1 MLERIDRRVSQALTS
16 QNRILKSADRA
27 WLAAERV
34 VGRAFTYLFG
44 RVPVRGLLEAQ
55 AGSLGIKS
63 VSPEILMTASA
74 GGGSLPPDTLVP
86 LPPPAAEILP
96 GVTVPRVPSDTIANC
111 KKAVEGEL
119 DEHQRVHAD
128 FQAASGKID
137 QTRFKW
143 LRTIIVSTA
152 TAAIGTL
159 AFPFVGAIGLSLSA
173 PVWVPFVL
181 SGLEF
186 FATALGLQGAVYGIR
201 YGIRKHAY
209 NKKDTAL
216 INCESRIY
224 EFMSEPLYK
233 EVLAATL
240 YARQKAGN
248 DTSNILDLFTG
259 EEKEGLVAIVNAYKA
274 FGTLTQES
282 NPENIQLATAARN
295 EIPSSLA
302 IHSALGR
309 LILSSRAAAEPPA
322 PPRTEPLPPPRPPV
336 GTSPFSPF
344 PLAPDY
350 VAPPPGAAAL
360 PPVVTLSPLRPTAEP
375 PAPPPSR
382 IPEAIRIVLGKTYRV
397 VPDLVR
403 LKEAMEDL
411 AQLTKFSAT
420 TDFKRLPADDQDKIN
435 QKMVLVTGPILPM
448 QKALG
453 LVLTGKDASGKEVNF
468 IIDAAET
475 PNGSQLVPNGVF
487 IGRGGMAEV
496 YRGVEAKSRIPIAV
510 KIITDPDSDKRA
522 ELEAFAP
529 QAIKNPHVIEI
540 YAFGKTTFG
549 RSFIAMELFGKSLAE
564 LLNEGRA
571 FSSLEAVKAV
581 LQILDGLKA
590 AHEKRIYHRD
600 LKPANVFVRQE
611 TKPDGK
617 KSDVMALADWG
628 MVKSFQEGLRS
639 SQAALTKGLEMLG
652 TPSYTPPENAYFKS
666 LDLVEALSK
675 TEPPDS
681 ILSRNGWLSRVDI
694 YAVGCILYELINRHD
709 PIKIDSMETLLG
721 DYSIKIPAGDLFP
734 TAKAIAK
741 QNSGEEL
748 PPDERR
754 LLNSLPANIERWK
767 AEVANQIA
775 ENRARIAGEKKFKIE
790 RGIID
795 EHLFPIV
802 EKMLAYDPQ
811 RRYAKVED
819 VIRDLEKFLRG
830 EPLVPEA
837 VSKKTVHLG
846 PAATPPSAPPAR
858 SVVGGSHSIK
868 VLFAGDQTAFKQ
880 DLEDIFYGTDPSK
893 VAEALR
899 DPEAT
904 RQRILAKNRSL
915 PYDPDRDAL
924 ANDVIGMLFSLK
936 K

>member
-1 MLERIDRRVSQALTS
+1 MLERIDRRVSQALAS
-16 QNRILKSADRA
+16 QNRILKTADRA
-27 WLAAERV
+27 WLTAEKA

-44 RVPVRGLLEAQ
+44 HVPIRGLLEAQ
-55 AGSLGIKS
+55 AGNLGIKS
-63 VSPEILMTASA
+63 VSPSILMSAPADA
-74 GGGSLPPDTLVP
+74 GGGSLMVGG
-86 LPPPAAEILP
+86 EILP
-96 GVTVPRVPSDTIANC
+96 GVKLPLVSPDTIANC
-111 KKAVEGEL
+111 KKAIEEGL

-137 QTRFKW
+137 QARFKW

-152 TAAIGTL
+152 TAVISAF

-173 PVWVPFVL
+173 PLWAPFVI

-186 FATALGLQGAVYGIR
+186 FATAFGLQGAVYVIR
-201 YGIRKHAY
+201 YGIRKYAY

-240 YARQKAGN
+240 FNRQQAGK
-248 DTSNILDLFTG
+248 DTSNIIDLFTG

-282 NPENIQLATAARN
+282 NSENLRLAKAARDK
-295 EIPSSLA
+295 IPAGYA
-302 IHSALGR
+302 IRMALDN
-309 LILSSRAAAEPPA
+309 LIAAAEPSA

-336 GTSPFSPF
+336 ATAPYP
-344 PLAPDY
+344 PAPDY
-350 VAPPPGAAAL
+350 VAPPPGVAVA
-360 PPVVTLSPLRPTAEP
+360 PPVVTLSPLRPAAEP
-375 PAPPPSR
+375 PAPPRPR
-382 IPEAIRIVLGKTYRV
+382 APEPIRIILGKTYPV
-397 VPDLVR
+397 VSDLVR
-403 LKEAMEDL
+403 LKEATEDL
-411 AQLTKFSAT
+411 AQLIRFSAT
-420 TDFKRLPADDQDKIN
+420 TEFPRLPADDQTKIN
-435 QKMVLVTGPILPM
+435 HKMDVLVKGAILPM
-448 QKALG
+448 QEALG
-453 LVLTGKDASGKEVNF
+453 LVLTGKDASGKEVKF
-468 IIDAAET
+468 IIDAAEK
-475 PNGSQLVPNGVF
+475 PNGSQLVPNGIF

-564 LLNEGRA
+564 VLNEGTKV
-571 FSSLEAVKAV
+571 FKDDEAVKAV

-590 AHEKRIYHRD
+590 AHEKLIYHRD

-628 MVKSFQEGLRS
+628 MVKSFQEDLS
-639 SQAALTKGLEMLG
+639 SSLAGLTKGLEMRG

-666 LDLVEALSK
+666 LDMVEVLSK

-709 PIKIDSMETLLG
+709 PIKIDSLETLLG
-721 DYSIKIPAGDLFP
+721 TYSIKIPTDLFN
-734 TAKAIAK
+734 AARAISK

-748 PPDERR
+748 SPDERR

-775 ENRARIAGEKKFKIE
+775 ENRARIAGEKKFKID
-790 RGIID
+790 RGIIH

-846 PAATPPSAPPAR
+846 PAATSPSAPAR
-858 SVVGGSHSIK
+858 SVVGGHSIK
-868 VLFAGDQTAFKQ
+868 ILFEGDEAAFRQ
-880 DLEDIFYGTDPSK
+880 DLDDIFNGTDPSK
-893 VAEALR
+893 VTEALR

-915 PYDPDRDAL
+915 PYDPERDAL